1 METIQVRGTAQS
13 DETAGVSKSKK
24 SPSLRLNKQT
34 IRTLSGA
41 DLKLVGG
48 GEQCTCCSCTCH
60 SHQLV

>member
-13 DETAGVSKSKK
+13 DETAGVSKSKV

-48 GEQCTCCSCTCH
+48 GKGCTCCTCTCH
-60 SHQLV
+60 TKQLV